1 MKFFFSGHYELT
13 EAVRIRDTWV
23 HSILTTF
30 FPSSDQDFDSG
41 VVQVSPDG
49 WSPSSALRRLLL
61 VLNPASGVG
70 KSTKIMR
77 SLVGPV
83 LQESGMEYEVL
94 ITERQGHA
102 HEVIRS
108 EPNLSK
114 R

>member
-1 MKFFFSGHYELT
+1 M
-13 EAVRIRDTWV
+13 
-23 HSILTTF
+23 
-30 FPSSDQDFDSG
+30 
-41 VVQVSPDG
+41 
-49 WSPSSALRRLLL
+49 
-61 VLNPASGVG
+61 LNPASGVG

-102 HEVIRS
+102 HEVIRA
-108 EPNLSK
+108 EPNLQK